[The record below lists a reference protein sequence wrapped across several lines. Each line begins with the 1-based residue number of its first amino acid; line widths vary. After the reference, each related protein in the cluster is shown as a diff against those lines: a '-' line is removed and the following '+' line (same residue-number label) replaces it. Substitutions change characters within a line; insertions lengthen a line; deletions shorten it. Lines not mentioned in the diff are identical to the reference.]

1 MNAKEL
7 IARVMAL
14 QPQLIAQ
21 LQKALAS
28 QQLAHAFLFT
38 GPAGRGQELLQIG

>member
-7 IARVMAL
+7 ITRVMAL

-28 QQLAHAFLFT
+28 QQLAHAFIYWT
-38 GPAGRGQELLQIG
+38 SWSGQELVAIG